1 MAYTNFAV
9 LTNFKIFRRI
19 FKYFSPSLQI
29 KGPTNA
35 FVDTNTTAK
44 RVYVVD
50 FSDELRKEYSYKLPV
65 ESVIMIHNETKGM
78 AYPLNY
84 VAREFLGEFDNFAF
98 MGDDHR
104 PRTAN
109 WDQLFVEELYSGS
122 DIVYGNDLF
131 QGSALPTAVA
141 MSAEI
146 VKHLGGMVPDSQRH
160 LYLDNFWLKLGQDL
174 GSIKYMPEVIIEH
187 CHAFNGKAPMDDNY
201 ARVNAPEVYS
211 ADKVAYDNYI
221 ISDQYQTLLAKL
233 K

>member
-1 MAYTNFAV
+1 MVKTDLIVIIPTRGRPDNAV
-9 LTNFKIFRRI
+9 ALE
-19 FKYFSPSLQI
+19 Q
-29 KGPTNA
+29 A

-50 FSDELRKEYSYKLPV
+50 FSDETRSEYSLKLPL

-84 VAREFLGEFDNFAF
+84 AAREFLGEFDNFAF

-109 WDQLFVEELYSGS
+109 WDQLFVEQLYSGS

-131 QGSALPTAVA
+131 QGAALPTAVA
-141 MSAEI
+141 MSSQI
-146 VKHLGGMVPDSQRH
+146 VKELGGMVPDTQRH

-174 GSIKYMPEVIIEH
+174 GKIKYMPEVIIEH
-187 CHAFNGKAPMDDNY
+187 CHAFNGKAPMDENY
-201 ARVNAPEVYS
+201 ARVNAPEIYS
-211 ADKVAYDNYI
+211 ADKIAFDNYI
-221 ISDQYQTLLAKL
+221 ASDRYKTLLSKI

>member
-1 MAYTNFAV
+1 MVESDLIVIIPTRGRPDNAV
-9 LTNFKIFRRI
+9 ALE
-19 FKYFSPSLQI
+19 Q
-29 KGPTNA
+29 A

-104 PRTAN
+104 PRTTN
-109 WDQLFVEELYSGS
+109 WDQLFVKQLYSGS

-131 QGSALPTAVA
+131 QGSSLPTAVA
-141 MSAEI
+141 MSSQI
-146 VKHLGGMVPDSQRH
+146 VKELGGMVPHNQRH

-174 GSIKYMPEVIIEH
+174 GRIKYMPEVIIEH
-187 CHAFNGKAPMDDNY
+187 CHAFNGKAPMDENY
-201 ARVNAPEVYS
+201 ARVNAPEIYS
-211 ADKVAYDNYI
+211 ADKIAFDNYI
-221 ISDQYQTLLAKL
+221 ASDRYKTLLSKI

>member
-1 MAYTNFAV
+1 MVESDLVV
-9 LTNFKIFRRI
+9 LI
-19 FKYFSPSLQI
+19 
-29 KGPTNA
+29 PTRGRPDNALALEQA
-35 FVDTNTTAK
+35 FVDTNTKAK
-44 RVYVVD
+44 RFYIVD
-50 FSDELRKEYSYKLPV
+50 FNDETRSQYSWKLPV
-65 ESVIMIHNETKGM
+65 ESVIMIHNETGGM

-84 VAREFLGEFDNFAF
+84 IARQFIGEFDNFAF

-109 WDQLFVEELYSGS
+109 WDEKFVEELYSGS

-141 MSAEI
+141 MSGEI
-146 VKHLGGMVPDSQRH
+146 VKALRGMVPDSQRH

-174 GSIKYMPEVIIEH
+174 GKIKYLPDVIIEH
-187 CHAFNGKAPMDDNY
+187 CHAFNGKAPMDENY

-211 ADKVAYDNYI
+211 ADKVAFDNFI
-221 ISDQYQTLLAKL
+221 ASDQYQTLLAKL

>member
-1 MAYTNFAV
+1 MVESDLVV
-9 LTNFKIFRRI
+9 LI
-19 FKYFSPSLQI
+19 
-29 KGPTNA
+29 PTRGRPDNAIALEQA
-35 FVDTNTTAK
+35 FVETNTKAK
-44 RVYVVD
+44 RFYIVD
-50 FSDELRKEYSYKLPV
+50 FNDETRSEYSWKLPV
-65 ESVIMIHNETKGM
+65 ESVIMIHNETGGM

-84 VAREFLGEFDNFAF
+84 IARQFIGEFDNFAF

-109 WDQLFVEELYSGS
+109 WDEKFVEELYTGS

-141 MSAEI
+141 MSAQI
-146 VKHLGGMVPDSQRH
+146 VEHLRGMVPDTQRH

-174 GSIKYMPEVIIEH
+174 GKIKYLPDVIIEH

-211 ADKVAYDNYI
+211 ADKVAFDAYMAGAE
-221 ISDQYQTLLAKL
+221 YQDLLAKL

>member
-1 MAYTNFAV
+1 MVESDLVVLIPTRGRPDNAV
-9 LTNFKIFRRI
+9 ALE
-19 FKYFSPSLQI
+19 Q
-29 KGPTNA
+29 A
-35 FVDTNTTAK
+35 FVDTNTKAK
-44 RVYVVD
+44 RFYIVD
-50 FSDELRKEYSYKLPV
+50 FNDETRSQYSWKLPV
-65 ESVIMIHNETKGM
+65 ESVIMIHNETGGM

-84 VAREFLGEFDNFAF
+84 IARQFIGEFDNFAF

-109 WDQLFVEELYSGS
+109 WDEKFVEELYSGS

-141 MSAEI
+141 MSGEI
-146 VKHLGGMVPDSQRH
+146 VKALRGMVPDSQRH

-174 GSIKYMPEVIIEH
+174 GKIKYLPDVIIEH
-187 CHAFNGKAPMDDNY
+187 CHAFNGKAPMDENY

-211 ADKVAYDNYI
+211 ADKVAFDNFI
-221 ISDQYQTLLAKL
+221 ASDQYQTLLAKL

>member
-1 MAYTNFAV
+1 MVKTDLIVIIPTRGRPDNAV
-9 LTNFKIFRRI
+9 ALE
-19 FKYFSPSLQI
+19 Q
-29 KGPTNA
+29 A

-50 FSDELRKEYSYKLPV
+50 FSDETRSEYSLKLPL

-84 VAREFLGEFDNFAF
+84 AAREFLGEFDNFAF

-109 WDQLFVEELYSGS
+109 WDQLFVEQLYSGS

-131 QGSALPTAVA
+131 QGAALPTAVA
-141 MSAEI
+141 MSSQI
-146 VKHLGGMVPDSQRH
+146 VKELGGMVPDTQRH

-174 GSIKYMPEVIIEH
+174 GKIKYMPEVIIEH
-187 CHAFNGKAPMDDNY
+187 CHAFNGKAPMDENY
-201 ARVNAPEVYS
+201 ARVNAPEIYS
-211 ADKVAYDNYI
+211 ADKIAFDNYI
-221 ISDQYQTLLAKL
+221 ASDRYKNLLSKI

>member
-1 MAYTNFAV
+1 MVESDLVVLIPTRGRPDNAV
-9 LTNFKIFRRI
+9 ALE
-19 FKYFSPSLQI
+19 Q
-29 KGPTNA
+29 A
-35 FVDTNTTAK
+35 FVDTNTKAK
-44 RVYVVD
+44 RFYIVD
-50 FSDELRKEYSYKLPV
+50 FNDETRSQYSWKLPV
-65 ESVIMIHNETKGM
+65 ESVIMIHNETGGM

-84 VAREFLGEFDNFAF
+84 VARQFIGEFDNFAF

-109 WDQLFVEELYSGS
+109 WDEKFVEELYTGS

-146 VKHLGGMVPDSQRH
+146 VEALRGMVPDSQRH
-160 LYLDNFWLKLGQDL
+160 LYLDNFWLKLGKDL
-174 GSIKYMPEVIIEH
+174 GKIKYMPDVIIEH
-187 CHAFNGKAPMDDNY
+187 CHAFNGKAPMDENY

-211 ADKVAYDNYI
+211 ADKVAFDNYI
-221 ISDQYQTLLAKL
+221 ASDQYQTLLAKL

>member
-1 MAYTNFAV
+1 
-9 LTNFKIFRRI
+9 
-19 FKYFSPSLQI
+19 
-29 KGPTNA
+29 
-35 FVDTNTTAK
+35 
-44 RVYVVD
+44 
-50 FSDELRKEYSYKLPV
+50 
-65 ESVIMIHNETKGM
+65 MIHNETKGM

-84 VAREFLGEFDNFAF
+84 AAREFLGEFDNFAF

-141 MSAEI
+141 MSSQI
-146 VKHLGGMVPDSQRH
+146 VKELRGMVPDTQRH

-174 GSIKYMPEVIIEH
+174 GKIKYMPEVIIEH
-187 CHAFNGKAPMDDNY
+187 CHAFNGKAPMDENY
-201 ARVNAPEVYS
+201 ARVNAPEIYA

-221 ISDQYQTLLAKL
+221 ASDRYKTLLSKI

>member
-1 MAYTNFAV
+1 MVESDLVVLIPTRGRPDNAV
-9 LTNFKIFRRI
+9 ALE
-19 FKYFSPSLQI
+19 Q
-29 KGPTNA
+29 A

-44 RVYVVD
+44 RFYIVD
-50 FSDELRKEYSYKLPV
+50 FSDETRSEYSWKLPL
-65 ESVIMIHNETKGM
+65 ESVIMIHNETGGM

-84 VAREFLGEFDNFAF
+84 AARQFTGEFDNFAF

-104 PRTAN
+104 PRTTN
-109 WDQLFVEELYSGS
+109 WDEKFVEELYAGS

-131 QGSALPTAVA
+131 QGASLPTQVA

-146 VKHLGGMVPDSQRH
+146 VKALRGMVPDNLRH

-174 GSIKYMPEVIIEH
+174 NKIKYLPEVIIEH
-187 CHAFNGKAPMDDNY
+187 CHAFNGKAPMDENY

-211 ADKVAYDNYI
+211 ADRVAFDNYI
-221 ISDQYQTLLAKL
+221 ASDQYQTLLSKL

>member
-1 MAYTNFAV
+1 MVESDLVV
-9 LTNFKIFRRI
+9 LI
-19 FKYFSPSLQI
+19 
-29 KGPTNA
+29 PTRGRPDNAIALEQA
-35 FVDTNTTAK
+35 FVETNTKAK
-44 RVYVVD
+44 RFYIVD
-50 FSDELRKEYSYKLPV
+50 FNDETRSEYSWKLPV
-65 ESVIMIHNETKGM
+65 ESVIMIHNETGGM

-84 VAREFLGEFDNFAF
+84 IARQFIGEFDNFAF

-109 WDQLFVEELYSGS
+109 WDEKFVEELYTGS

-141 MSAEI
+141 MSAQI
-146 VKHLGGMVPDSQRH
+146 VEHLRGMVPDTQRH

-174 GSIKYMPEVIIEH
+174 GKIKYLPDVIIEH
-187 CHAFNGKAPMDDNY
+187 CHAFNGKAPMDENY

-221 ISDQYQTLLAKL
+221 ASDQYQTLLAKL

>member
-1 MAYTNFAV
+1 MVESDLVVLIPTRGRPDNAV
-9 LTNFKIFRRI
+9 ALE
-19 FKYFSPSLQI
+19 Q
-29 KGPTNA
+29 A

-44 RVYVVD
+44 RFYIVD
-50 FSDELRKEYSYKLPV
+50 FSDETRSEYSWKLPL
-65 ESVIMIHNETKGM
+65 ESVIMIHNETGGM

-84 VAREFLGEFDNFAF
+84 AARQFTGEFDNFAF

-104 PRTAN
+104 PRTTN
-109 WDQLFVEELYSGS
+109 WDEKFVEELYAGS

-131 QGSALPTAVA
+131 QGASLPTQVA

-146 VKHLGGMVPDSQRH
+146 VKALRGMVPDNLRH

-174 GSIKYMPEVIIEH
+174 NKIKYLPEVIIEH
-187 CHAFNGKAPMDDNY
+187 CHAFNGKAPMDENY

-211 ADKVAYDNYI
+211 ADKVAFDNYI
-221 ISDQYQTLLAKL
+221 ASDQYQTLLSKL

>member
-1 MAYTNFAV
+1 MVESDLVVLIPTRGRPDNAV
-9 LTNFKIFRRI
+9 ALE
-19 FKYFSPSLQI
+19 Q
-29 KGPTNA
+29 A

-44 RVYVVD
+44 RFYIVD
-50 FSDELRKEYSYKLPV
+50 FSDETRSEYSWKLPL
-65 ESVIMIHNETKGM
+65 ESVIMIHNETGGM

-84 VAREFLGEFDNFAF
+84 AARQFTGEFDNFAF

-104 PRTAN
+104 PRTTN
-109 WDQLFVEELYSGS
+109 WDEKFVEELYAGS

-131 QGSALPTAVA
+131 QGASLPTQVA

-146 VKHLGGMVPDSQRH
+146 VKALRGMVPDNLRH

-174 GSIKYMPEVIIEH
+174 NKIKYLPEVIIEH
-187 CHAFNGKAPMDDNY
+187 CHAFNGKAPMDENY

-211 ADKVAYDNYI
+211 ADTVAFDNYI
-221 ISDQYQTLLAKL
+221 ASDQYQTLLSKL

>member
-1 MAYTNFAV
+1 MIESDLLV
-9 LTNFKIFRRI
+9 VI
-19 FKYFSPSLQI
+19 
-29 KGPTNA
+29 PTRGRPDNA
-35 FVDTNTTAK
+35 AALEQAFIETNTKAK
-44 RVYVVD
+44 RLYVVD
-50 FSDELRKEYSYKLPV
+50 FNDKTRSEYSWKLPV
-65 ESVIMIHNETKGM
+65 ESVVMIHNETGGM

-84 VAREFLGEFDNFAF
+84 IARQFIGEFDNFAF

-109 WDQLFVEELYSGS
+109 WDELFVEELYTGS

-141 MSAEI
+141 MSGEI
-146 VKHLGGMVPDSQRH
+146 VKALRGMVPDTQRH

-174 GSIKYMPEVIIEH
+174 GKIKYLPDVIIEH

-211 ADKVAYDNYI
+211 ADKVAFDNYI
-221 ISDQYQTLLAKL
+221 ASDQYQTLLAKL

>member
-1 MAYTNFAV
+1 MVESDLVVLIPTRGRPDNAV
-9 LTNFKIFRRI
+9 ALEK
-19 FKYFSPSLQI
+19 
-29 KGPTNA
+29 A
-35 FVDTNTTAK
+35 FVETNTKAA
-44 RVYVVD
+44 RFYIVD
-50 FSDELRKEYSYKLPV
+50 FNDETRSQYSWKLPV
-65 ESVIMIHNETKGM
+65 ESVIMIHNETGGM

-84 VAREFLGEFDNFAF
+84 IARQFIGEFDNFAF

-109 WDQLFVEELYSGS
+109 WDEKFVEELYSGS

-141 MSAEI
+141 MSGEI
-146 VKHLGGMVPDSQRH
+146 VKALRGMVPDSQRH

-174 GSIKYMPEVIIEH
+174 GKIKYLPDVIIEH
-187 CHAFNGKAPMDDNY
+187 CHAFNGKAPMDENY

-211 ADKVAYDNYI
+211 ADKVAFDNFI
-221 ISDQYQTLLAKL
+221 ASDQYQTLLAKL

>member
-1 MAYTNFAV
+1 MVESDLVVLIPTRGRPDNAV
-9 LTNFKIFRRI
+9 ALE
-19 FKYFSPSLQI
+19 Q
-29 KGPTNA
+29 A
-35 FVDTNTTAK
+35 FVDTNTKAV
-44 RVYVVD
+44 RFYIVD
-50 FSDELRKEYSYKLPV
+50 FNDETRSQYSWKLPV
-65 ESVIMIHNETKGM
+65 ESVIMIHNETGGM

-84 VAREFLGEFDNFAF
+84 IARQFIGEFDNFAF

-109 WDQLFVEELYSGS
+109 WDEKFVEELYTGS

-141 MSAEI
+141 MSGEI
-146 VKHLGGMVPDSQRH
+146 VEALRGMVPDTQRH

-174 GSIKYMPEVIIEH
+174 DKIKYLPDVIIEH
-187 CHAFNGKAPMDDNY
+187 CHAFNGKAPMDENY

-211 ADKVAYDNYI
+211 ADKVAFDNYI
-221 ISDQYQTLLAKL
+221 ASDQYQTLLTKL

>member
-1 MAYTNFAV
+1 MVKTDLIVIIPTRGRPDNAV
-9 LTNFKIFRRI
+9 ALE
-19 FKYFSPSLQI
+19 Q
-29 KGPTNA
+29 A

-50 FSDELRKEYSYKLPV
+50 FSDETRSEYSWKLPL

-109 WDQLFVEELYSGS
+109 WDQLFVEQLYSGS

-131 QGSALPTAVA
+131 QGAALPTAVA
-141 MSAEI
+141 MSSQI
-146 VKHLGGMVPDSQRH
+146 VKELGGMVPDTQRH

-174 GSIKYMPEVIIEH
+174 GKIKYMPEVIIEH
-187 CHAFNGKAPMDDNY
+187 CHAFNGKAPMDENY
-201 ARVNAPEVYS
+201 ARVNAPEIYS
-211 ADKVAYDNYI
+211 ADKIAFDNYI
-221 ISDQYQTLLAKL
+221 ASDRYKTLLSKI

>member
-1 MAYTNFAV
+1 MVESDLVVLIPTRGRPDNAV
-9 LTNFKIFRRI
+9 ALE
-19 FKYFSPSLQI
+19 Q
-29 KGPTNA
+29 A
-35 FVDTNTTAK
+35 FVDTNTKAK
-44 RVYVVD
+44 RFYIVD
-50 FSDELRKEYSYKLPV
+50 FNDETRSQYSWKLPV
-65 ESVIMIHNETKGM
+65 ESVIMIHNETGGM

-84 VAREFLGEFDNFAF
+84 IARQFIGEFDNFAF

-109 WDQLFVEELYSGS
+109 WDEKFVEELYSGS

-141 MSAEI
+141 MSGEI
-146 VKHLGGMVPDSQRH
+146 VKALRGMVPDSQRH

-174 GSIKYMPEVIIEH
+174 GSIKYLPDVIIEH
-187 CHAFNGKAPMDDNY
+187 CHAFNGKAPMDENY

-211 ADKVAYDNYI
+211 ADKVAFDNFI
-221 ISDQYQTLLAKL
+221 ASDQYQTLLAKL

>member
-1 MAYTNFAV
+1 MVESDLVV
-9 LTNFKIFRRI
+9 LI
-19 FKYFSPSLQI
+19 
-29 KGPTNA
+29 PTRGRPDNAIALEQA
-35 FVDTNTTAK
+35 FVDTNTKAA
-44 RVYVVD
+44 RFYIVD
-50 FSDELRKEYSYKLPV
+50 FNDETRSEYSWKLPV
-65 ESVIMIHNETKGM
+65 ESVIMIHNETGGM

-84 VAREFLGEFDNFAF
+84 IARQFIGEFDNFAF

-109 WDQLFVEELYSGS
+109 WDEKFVEELYTGS

-141 MSAEI
+141 MSAQI
-146 VKHLGGMVPDSQRH
+146 VEHLRGMVPDTQRH

-174 GSIKYMPEVIIEH
+174 GKIKYLPDVIIEH
-187 CHAFNGKAPMDDNY
+187 CHAFNGKAPMDENY
-201 ARVNAPEVYS
+201 ARVNAPEVYL

-221 ISDQYQTLLAKL
+221 ASDQYQTLLTKL

>member
-1 MAYTNFAV
+1 MVESDLVVIIPTRGRPDNAV
-9 LTNFKIFRRI
+9 ALE
-19 FKYFSPSLQI
+19 Q
-29 KGPTNA
+29 A

-50 FSDELRKEYSYKLPV
+50 FSDETRSEYSWKLPL

-84 VAREFLGEFDNFAF
+84 AAREFLGEFDNFAF

-104 PRTAN
+104 PRTTN
-109 WDQLFVEELYSGS
+109 WDQLFVEQLYSGS

-131 QGSALPTAVA
+131 QGAALPTAVA
-141 MSAEI
+141 MSSQI
-146 VKHLGGMVPDSQRH
+146 VKELRGMVPDTLRH

-174 GSIKYMPEVIIEH
+174 GKIKYMPEVIIEH
-187 CHAFNGKAPMDDNY
+187 CHAFNGKAPMDENY
-201 ARVNAPEVYS
+201 ARVNAPEVYA
-211 ADKVAYDNYI
+211 ADKIAYDNYI
-221 ISDQYQTLLAKL
+221 SSDRYKTLLSKI

>member
-1 MAYTNFAV
+1 MVESDLVV
-9 LTNFKIFRRI
+9 LI
-19 FKYFSPSLQI
+19 
-29 KGPTNA
+29 PTRGRPDNAIALEQA
-35 FVDTNTTAK
+35 FVDTNTKAA
-44 RVYVVD
+44 RFYIVD
-50 FSDELRKEYSYKLPV
+50 FNDETRSEYSWKLPV
-65 ESVIMIHNETKGM
+65 ESVIMIHNETGGM

-84 VAREFLGEFDNFAF
+84 IARQFIGEFDNFAF

-109 WDQLFVEELYSGS
+109 WDEKFVEELYTGS

-141 MSAEI
+141 MSAQI
-146 VKHLGGMVPDSQRH
+146 VEHLRGMVPDTQRH

-174 GSIKYMPEVIIEH
+174 GKIKYLPDVIIEH
-187 CHAFNGKAPMDDNY
+187 CHAFNGKAPMDENY

-221 ISDQYQTLLAKL
+221 ASDQYQTLLTKL

>member
-1 MAYTNFAV
+1 MVESDLIVIIPTRGRPDNAV
-9 LTNFKIFRRI
+9 ALE
-19 FKYFSPSLQI
+19 Q
-29 KGPTNA
+29 A

-84 VAREFLGEFDNFAF
+84 VSREFLGEFDNFAF

-131 QGSALPTAVA
+131 QGSALPTSVA
-141 MSAEI
+141 MSSQI
-146 VKHLGGMVPDSQRH
+146 VKELRGMVPDTQRH

-174 GSIKYMPEVIIEH
+174 GKIKYMPEVIIEH
-187 CHAFNGKAPMDDNY
+187 CHAFNGKAPMDENY
-201 ARVNAPEVYS
+201 ARVNAPEIYA

-221 ISDQYQTLLAKL
+221 VSDQYQSLLSKI

>member
-1 MAYTNFAV
+1 MVESDLVV
-9 LTNFKIFRRI
+9 LI
-19 FKYFSPSLQI
+19 
-29 KGPTNA
+29 PTRGRPDNALALEQA
-35 FVDTNTTAK
+35 FVDTNTKTK
-44 RVYVVD
+44 RFYIVD
-50 FSDELRKEYSYKLPV
+50 FNDETRSQYSWKLPV
-65 ESVIMIHNETKGM
+65 ESVIMIHNETGGM

-84 VAREFLGEFDNFAF
+84 IARQFIGEFDNFAF

-109 WDQLFVEELYSGS
+109 WDEKFVEELYSGS

-141 MSAEI
+141 MSGEI
-146 VKHLGGMVPDSQRH
+146 VKALRGMVPDSQRH

-174 GSIKYMPEVIIEH
+174 GSIKYLPDVIIEH
-187 CHAFNGKAPMDDNY
+187 CHAFNGKAPMDENY

-211 ADKVAYDNYI
+211 ADKVAFDNFI
-221 ISDQYQTLLAKL
+221 ASDQYQTLLAKL

>member
-1 MAYTNFAV
+1 MVESDLIVIIPTRGRPDNAV
-9 LTNFKIFRRI
+9 ALE
-19 FKYFSPSLQI
+19 Q
-29 KGPTNA
+29 A
-35 FVDTNTTAK
+35 FIDTNTTAK

-50 FSDELRKEYSYKLPV
+50 FSDETRSEYSWKLPL

-84 VAREFLGEFDNFAF
+84 AAREFLGEFDNFAF

-104 PRTAN
+104 PRTTN

-141 MSAEI
+141 MSSQI
-146 VKHLGGMVPDSQRH
+146 VKELRGMVPDTQRH

-174 GSIKYMPEVIIEH
+174 GKIKYMPEVIIEH
-187 CHAFNGKAPMDDNY
+187 CHAFNGKAPMDENY
-201 ARVNAPEVYS
+201 ARVNAPEIYA
-211 ADKVAYDNYI
+211 ADKIAYDNYI
-221 ISDQYQTLLAKL
+221 ASDQYQSLLSKI

>member
-1 MAYTNFAV
+1 MVESDLVVLIPTRGRPDNAV
-9 LTNFKIFRRI
+9 ALE
-19 FKYFSPSLQI
+19 Q
-29 KGPTNA
+29 A
-35 FVDTNTTAK
+35 FVDTNTKAK
-44 RVYVVD
+44 RFYIVD
-50 FSDELRKEYSYKLPV
+50 FNDETRSQYSWKLPV
-65 ESVIMIHNETKGM
+65 ESVIMIHNETGGM

-84 VAREFLGEFDNFAF
+84 IARQFIGEFDNFAF

-109 WDQLFVEELYSGS
+109 WDEKFVEELYTGS

-146 VKHLGGMVPDSQRH
+146 VEALRGMVPDSQRH

-174 GSIKYMPEVIIEH
+174 GKIKYMPDVIIEH
-187 CHAFNGKAPMDDNY
+187 CHAFNGKAPMDENY

-211 ADKVAYDNYI
+211 ADKVAFDNYI
-221 ISDQYQTLLAKL
+221 ASDQYQTLLAKL

>member
-1 MAYTNFAV
+1 MVQSDLIVIIPTRGRPDNAV
-9 LTNFKIFRRI
+9 ALE
-19 FKYFSPSLQI
+19 Q
-29 KGPTNA
+29 A

-50 FSDELRKEYSYKLPV
+50 FNDELRKEYSYKLPV
-65 ESVIMIHNETKGM
+65 ESVIMIHNKTKGM

-84 VAREFLGEFDNFAF
+84 AAREFLGEFDNFAF

-104 PRTAN
+104 PRTTN

-131 QGSALPTAVA
+131 QGAALPTAVA
-141 MSAEI
+141 MSSQI
-146 VKHLGGMVPDSQRH
+146 VKELGGMVPDTLRH

-174 GSIKYMPEVIIEH
+174 GKIKYMPKVIIEH
-187 CHAFNGKAPMDDNY
+187 CHAFNGKAPMDENY
-201 ARVNAPEVYS
+201 ARVNAPEVYA
-211 ADKVAYDNYI
+211 ADKIAYDNYI
-221 ISDQYQTLLAKL
+221 LSDRYKTLLSKI